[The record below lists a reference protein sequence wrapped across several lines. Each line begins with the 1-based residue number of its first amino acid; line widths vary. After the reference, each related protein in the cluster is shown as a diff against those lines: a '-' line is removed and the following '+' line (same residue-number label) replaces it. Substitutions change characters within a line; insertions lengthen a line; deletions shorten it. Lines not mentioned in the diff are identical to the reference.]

1 MAIAELPFKERQR
14 RAREEAI
21 LDAAQEVLVERGL
34 HEMSMDD
41 IAARVGIAKG
51 TIYLHFSSKDALAA
65 ALVARGIED
74 VNALIAGLDP
84 AQPVLERLG
93 RVLRTLLWRQE
104 KGLRFIRGDFQE
116 LRRIIAS
123 DERCTRLVTRLRE
136 LLAALVDEG
145 KRKGEID
152 PHLHTGAAAGAFF
165 ALLSPRS
172 YDRMLAGSDIT
183 PAELGESIVRLYL
196 RGIAA
201 DRATIPRQENPDDR
215 RHD

>member
-84 AQPVLERLG
+84 AQPVLERLA

-104 KGLRFIRGDFQE
+104 KGLRFIRG
-116 LRRIIAS
+116 
-123 DERCTRLVTRLRE
+123 
-136 LLAALVDEG
+136 
-145 KRKGEID
+145 
-152 PHLHTGAAAGAFF
+152 
-165 ALLSPRS
+165 
-172 YDRMLAGSDIT
+172 
-183 PAELGESIVRLYL
+183 
-196 RGIAA
+196 
-201 DRATIPRQENPDDR
+201 
-215 RHD
+215 